1 MCKKYISVA
10 DISNDDE
17 SVDHRRIAPFVT
29 EAIQVVD
36 GETELIAGVEI
47 HKKGICRKGGKICSL
62 CDNFNIERIEVPA
75 CPKRCKCRVNS
86 QQIEAMKKSPKGTRD
101 LDSAIENQV
110 NHACQK
116 IIIGV
121 RQKYPERHVVIVDCG
136 IFVGVEYELV
146 FAEILVFKRPKLLK
160 EIDGNSN
167 CKCQTKSIVDSMKM
181 GMFGSAPGT
190 DIHKQTTIV
199 EENGFAMGSAMGR
212 AHAHFMFQAMVHSM
226 FMSHLIDHDDDEDD
240 HEDEDDYSDD
250 EDDYDD
256 DNESDWITTDSSDS
270 DSD

>member
-10 DISNDDE
+10 DISNASE
-17 SVDHRRIAPFVT
+17 LCGQNRIQPIVT
-29 EAIQVVD
+29 ETIQVID
-36 GETELIAGVEI
+36 GERELITGIEI
-47 HKKGICRKGGKICSL
+47 HKRGICRKGGKICSL
-62 CDNFNIERIEVPA
+62 CDNFNIDRMEVSA

-86 QQIEAMKKSPKGTRD
+86 QQVDNMKKSHKGMKA
-101 LDSAIENQV
+101 LESAIENQV

-136 IFVGVEYELV
+136 IFVGVESEMV

-181 GMFGSAPGT
+181 GMFNSAPGT
-190 DIHKQTTIV
+190 DIHKQTELI
-199 EENGFAMGSAMGR
+199 EEIGFAMGFAMAR
-212 AHAHFMFQAMVHSM
+212 ANVPQMMFQAMIHSM
-226 FMSHLIDHDDDEDD
+226 VMMNMIDHDDD
-240 HEDEDDYSDD
+240 EDEDDYSDD
-250 EDDYDD
+250 EEDYDD
-256 DNESDWITTDSSDS
+256 ENESDWITTDSSDS

>member
-10 DISNDDE
+10 DISNEDE
-17 SVDHRRIAPFVT
+17 SFDGRIAPIVT
-29 EAIQVVD
+29 EAIHVVD
-36 GETELIAGVEI
+36 GETELITGVDI
-47 HKKGICRKGGKICSL
+47 HKRGICRKGGKICSL
-62 CDNFNIERIEVPA
+62 CDHFNIERIEVPA
-75 CPKRCKCRVNS
+75 CQKRCKCRVNS
-86 QQIEAMKKSPKGTRD
+86 QQIDQMKKSPKGTQD

-121 RQKYPERHVVIVDCG
+121 RQKYQERHVVIVDCG
-136 IFVGVEYELV
+136 IFFGVESEMV

-181 GMFGSAPGT
+181 EMFNSAPGT
-190 DIHKQTTIV
+190 DIHKQTELI
-199 EENGFAMGSAMGR
+199 EEIGFAMGSAMSR
-212 AHAHFMFQAMVHSM
+212 FMFHAMVHSM

-250 EDDYDD
+250 DD
-256 DNESDWITTDSSDS
+256 DSDDEHESDWITTDSSDT